1 MALPLEIKSLPLK
14 PLMLG
19 AVGGLILT
27 VAVGFSW
34 FGIPGPGWM
43 TSNGAQA
50 MANAAVV
57 ERLVPICVAQAQND
71 SDAKTLSDLLALT
84 STYKQS
90 EHVREAG
97 WATQAGVDDPNRKV
111 ADLCAKALMATKG
124 T

>member
-1 MALPLEIKSLPLK
+1 MALPLEIQSLPIK

-19 AVGGLILT
+19 AAGGMILT
-27 VAVGFSW
+27 LAVGFSW

-43 TSNGAQA
+43 TSNGAKA

-71 SDAKTLSDLLALT
+71 SDTKRLADLLALT
-84 STYKQS
+84 STYRQA

-97 WATQAGVDDPNRKV
+97 WATQAGVTDPNRKV
-111 ADLCAKALMATKG
+111 ADLCAQALMATKA

>member
-1 MALPLEIKSLPLK
+1 MALPLEIQSLPIK

-19 AVGGLILT
+19 AAGGIILT
-27 VAVGFSW
+27 LAVGFSW

-71 SDAKTLSDLLALT
+71 SDEKRLADLLALT
-84 STYKQS
+84 STYRQA

-97 WATQAGVDDPNRKV
+97 WATQAGATDPNRKV
-111 ADLCAKALMATKG
+111 ADLCAQALMATKA